1 MTNDIKRE
9 LYLTLKDNL
18 YIDENGTVRCEEY
31 LEYTNWYGICLT
43 TDIDSVLESDDV
55 FFFTDISITTSVD
68 YNDMVYGMDQLRND
82 MEELNTLMMYLME
95 YIKHNITRMP
105 EDSTPEEMTEKANI
119 AIEEYLN

>member
-1 MTNDIKRE
+1 MSNIKRE

-43 TDIDSVLESDDV
+43 TDIDSVLESGDV
-55 FFFTDISITTSVD
+55 FYFTDITLTDSID
-68 YNDMVYGMDQLRND
+68 YNQMESGTEQLHRD
-82 MEELNTLMMYLME
+82 MEELNTLLMYVIE
-95 YIKHNITRMP
+95 YIKNNITRMP
-105 EDSTPEEMTEKANI
+105 EDSTPEEMTEQANI